1 MIIYKSM
8 KYKVLFILLFFTTV
22 SIAQQTPLAVPGKN
36 GIFVWCGHAFPKGFE
51 YQVYIQQ
58 SDGWK
63 LLLKMKFPENL
74 SELNARINENMPLYP
89 YLKAP
94 SETEINRI
102 WEKAKRTQVVD
113 SVAPYSAN
121 PLIMEVMGAGMLI
134 TGIDPG
140 KDYSFKVVKSYNT
153 SHADTLSVI
162 RNIRFPGRN
171 LQTSFKPFDVKPQGK
186 SVTVEFEI
194 TNPDRM
200 FDCEVYRSEYQRN
213 KFEPVSV
220 SKLYY
225 KKTGKN
231 YISISDDGVVN
242 GSGYSYY
249 IIPFDAMGNTGP
261 ASETINVYNVP
272 STRLSVNLDKFN
284 AKSMEKEDAIKL
296 SWKLKQVKDIVSI
309 DIYRSEAYDGSYH
322 KIISLGP
329 RDTVYIDRSVKPVS
343 AYFYTI
349 RLNGEYQKSF
359 PSPRIPAILKPNR
372 PNIFP
377 PKDLT
382 LSRKGNLITL
392 CWKKFE
398 EDTRGYYVYRADGF
412 RGIPKQISA
421 LILSDNEKVCYTDTL
436 KETGNIE
443 TYTYAVADVNTSYA
457 ISPLSETV
465 SVQVVTSPLPVP
477 SKVKSSLQ
485 NNKALLVWDDMTKNY
500 PFVIGYKVIR
510 RTDDFNNKKVEP
522 ARTIAIFRSDKNYFE
537 DSLVVANRKYYYTI
551 QCIGTDSTNSGS
563 PSQEVACF
571 IYEVLPPVPS
581 NLKIFP
587 QENSIIVQWDE
598 PISEGIEGYK
608 LFRSEKNQEPVEI
621 ASMKAGTAEYID
633 ANVKK
638 GKSYYY
644 AIETI
649 NKKGQKSKRS
659 DYIGI
664 SYNH

>member
-1 MIIYKSM
+1 M
-8 KYKVLFILLFFTTV
+8 KYKILFILLFFTTV
-22 SIAQQTPLAVPGKN
+22 SIAQQTPLAAPAKN

-51 YQVYIQQ
+51 YLVYIQQ
-58 SDGWK
+58 SYGWK
-63 LLLKMKFPENL
+63 ILSKMKFPENL
-74 SELNARINENMPLYP
+74 SELNARINETLPLYP

-102 WEKAKRTQVVD
+102 WEKAKRTQEVD

-121 PLIMEVMGAGMLI
+121 PLIMEALGTGMMI
-134 TGIDPG
+134 TEIDPG
-140 KDYSFKVVKSYNT
+140 KDYSFKVVKSY
-153 SHADTLSVI
+153 SASRADTLSLI
-162 RNIRFPGRN
+162 RNVRFPGKN

-186 SVTVEFEI
+186 SVIVEFEI

-213 KFEPVSV
+213 KFELVSV

-225 KKTGKN
+225 KKTGKS

-249 IIPFDAMGNTGP
+249 LIPYDAMGNTGP
-261 ASETINVYNVP
+261 ASETINVYNIP
-272 STRLSVNLDKFN
+272 LTQLSVNLEKFN

-309 DIYRSEAYDGSYH
+309 DIYRSETYDGSYH

-329 RDTVYIDRSVKPVS
+329 SDTVYLDRSVKPVS

-349 RLNGEYQKSF
+349 RLNGEYQQSF

-392 CWKKFE
+392 CWGKFE
-398 EDTRGYYVYRADGF
+398 EDTRGYYVYRAEGF
-412 RGIPKQISA
+412 RGVPKQISA
-421 LILSDNEKVCYTDTL
+421 IILSDSEKVCYTDTL
-436 KETGNIE
+436 KETGSIQ
-443 TYTYAVADVNTSYA
+443 TYTYAVADVNTSYV
-457 ISPLSETV
+457 ISPLSEPV
-465 SVQVVTSPLPVP
+465 SVQVITSSLPVP
-477 SKVKSSLQ
+477 TKIKTSLQ
-485 NNKALLVWDDMTKNY
+485 NNKVLLVWDDMAKNY
-500 PFVIGYKVIR
+500 PYVLGYRITR
-510 RTDDFNNKKVEP
+510 RVDDFNNKKVET
-522 ARTIAIFRSDKNYFE
+522 AKTIALFRSDKNYME
-537 DSLVVANRKYYYTI
+537 DSLVVENHKYYYTV
-551 QCIGTDSTNSGS
+551 QCIGIDSINTGS

-581 NLKIFP
+581 NLKLFS
-587 QENSIIVQWDE
+587 QENSIIIQWDE
-598 PISEGIEGYK
+598 PFSEGIEGYK
-608 LFRSEKNQEPVEI
+608 LYRSEKNQEPVEI
-621 ASMKAGTAEYID
+621 ATLKAGTSEYTD
-633 ANVKK
+633 QSVKK

-649 NKKGQKSKRS
+649 NKKGKKSKRS

-664 SYNH
+664 SYNQ